1 MLGSEATVRH
11 PIRGVTWVGAPP
23 TLEPGPYRI
32 SSPMQ
37 LQVLSNRASQ
47 DLHLSGGTGW
57 LIEAILVRLGGI
69 HRGSSSAAT
78 VDGARRG
85 SRGALG
91 SRRPGNRGR
100 VVAVGSRHWLK

>member
-1 MLGSEATVRH
+1 MGWRTASLRARSVPNLLSYAATGSF
-11 PIRGVTWVGAPP
+11 
-23 TLEPGPYRI
+23 EPGFSR
-32 SSPMQ
+32 
-37 LQVLSNRASQ
+37 
-47 DLHLSGGTGW
+47 LHLSGGTGW

-91 SRRPGNRGR
+91 SRRPGNHGR